1 MVNDYSILIDGYNLI
16 FQCGLEG
23 RSRTPAS
30 LQRARHRL
38 IGELKVGLTD
48 SIRKRTA
55 IVFDATRLPSGESE
69 PTQTDSGLT
78 IIYAIDHED
87 ADTLIELLIQ
97 KNSTPKKLT
106 VVSSDHRLHKA
117 ALRRKSIPI
126 DSDQWFDQITGES
139 PKKMAGKPSEEEKP
153 QIENLSD
160 VDWMAEFG
168 LAQGASGDSQSSE
181 ERSKSEES
189 SNYDPFPPGYADD
202 LLDGNES

>member
-97 KNSTPKKLT
+97 KNSFIINFKSGRQIIFNFILIYWKIFFHI
-106 VVSSDHRLHKA
+106 SNANK
-117 ALRRKSIPI
+117 KSI
-126 DSDQWFDQITGES
+126 QVTY
-139 PKKMAGKPSEEEKP
+139 KYL
-153 QIENLSD
+153 IENKRCI
-160 VDWMAEFG
+160 
-168 LAQGASGDSQSSE
+168 SSE
-181 ERSKSEES
+181 TIKIVFLYNKLSLYQYKLSHKSVKS
-189 SNYDPFPPGYADD
+189 SVDYNRVNYPPCEPSYI
-202 LLDGNES
+202 L